1 MAIRLRRAGI
11 LLFLGLTLAGCAT
24 RERYES
30 YLQGWIGSN
39 IATVIGSWGYPS
51 GSFEDPASG
60 NLVYVWDR
68 QNAVTSAPLYQ
79 TTVFPGRHGGYA
91 TTMAFPAQTT
101 IYRCQTYFEV
111 DKNKNILRWRTQGN
125 DCRM

>member
-1 MAIRLRRAGI
+1 MTSRILRRTS
-11 LLFLGLTLAGCAT
+11 LLALLLVLAGCAT
-24 RERYES
+24 RERYEN
-30 YLQGWIGSN
+30 YLQGWIGAN

-51 GSFEDPASG
+51 GSFDDPSSG

-68 QNAVTSAPLYQ
+68 QSAFTSAPMYQ
-79 TTVFPGRHGGYA
+79 TTVFPGRHGGYVN
-91 TTMAFPAQTT
+91 TMAFPGQTT

>member
-1 MAIRLRRAGI
+1 MIARSLRRI
-11 LLFLGLTLAGCAT
+11 SLLALLLALAGCAT
-24 RERYES
+24 RERYEN

-60 NLVYVWDR
+60 NLVYVWDS
-68 QNAVTSAPLYQ
+68 QSAFTSAPMYQ

-91 TTMAFPAQTT
+91 TTMAFPGQTT

-111 DKNKNILRWRTQGN
+111 DKNKNVLKWRTQGN